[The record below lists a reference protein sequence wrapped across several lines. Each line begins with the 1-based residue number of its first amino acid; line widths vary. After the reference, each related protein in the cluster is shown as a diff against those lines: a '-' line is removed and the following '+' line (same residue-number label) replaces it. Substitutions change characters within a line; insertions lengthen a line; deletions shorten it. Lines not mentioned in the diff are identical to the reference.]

1 MKKNRL
7 ISAALSLTMA
17 VFAAS
22 PVIPE
27 MIASPEFTAAAAES
41 SVTITS
47 QPEDVHIT
55 AAKNV
60 TFSVAAATSAASLSY
75 QWEYSKDG
83 GKSWIRVT
91 KNGTSASYTTSGSQ
105 SRNGW
110 LFRCAVTGGN
120 DTVRSDSAAI
130 IFGEENVLKITSQ
143 PQDVTISASGN
154 VTFSVG
160 AQGDNL
166 SYQWEYSKDGGKNWI
181 RVTKNGTSAS
191 YTTSGS
197 KSRNGWLFRCA
208 VTGGNDTIRSESAA
222 IIFKE
227 AAVLKITSQPQ
238 DVTISSSQNVTFKV
252 GAEGNNL
259 SYQWEYSKDGGKNWI
274 RVTKNGTSASYTT
287 SGSQSRNGWLFRCA
301 VSDGNNSAT
310 SDAAKIIFKEAE
322 LAVISNDISLSPDQ
336 TYQLESGYKYI
347 SSDKKIADVSS
358 KGIVTAK
365 AEGNCKIF
373 VYDTSGNVNYYN
385 VYVKADSTPLT
396 LNSTDISLTVF
407 DQFHLEANKDFD
419 LAIADESIVN
429 ANISTVGSA
438 YSIEP
443 INDGKTEMIAYTET
457 GEAVVVNVE
466 VAEDYIDLADG
477 DTFSGSVKESSSTIY
492 KIVNDSDI
500 SKDVCISFDSTGIM
514 EAVIYHNDLYN
525 YELMDVDNSN
535 PLYCECAP
543 GETTFI
549 RFKNGS
555 GEPSVEYTLYAQI
568 SDHQAIPKDMVY
580 PKGLIFNRSES
591 YASSPEEGDI
601 LPSFYPLTSPLIV
614 GLEDYT
620 VPNYTIR
627 NMFESYSD
635 QIFINGNLTTN
646 HEPHFYVS
654 SKDFEATILGD
665 LNIENNMHFFIDYDI
680 SDEQPIEYKDIPYLY
695 VDGQISGNG
704 RGITLNNPNHLP
716 FNIFAGNISN
726 PEYPT
731 NGFELYGDLCM
742 MNERTEINDTPN
754 ILNGYDIHIL
764 KSDYQIMHSDGTYT
778 SGGNVYCNGDL
789 TLNVHNMVID
799 GDLCVKGDLI
809 LNGSSNIR
817 VGGRIIC
824 GGTII
829 NNNTYGDS
837 LEAIGGIYTGPSFE
851 YPSDIYSIYP
861 DYLKREAIY
870 GHYEADGSFRPA
882 PEETKIVTTLQEIR
896 ENNGLLEDGSMV
908 DYIYPDEQQINEI
921 LNIKDRITVN
931 QDGSVQEPNVAYDGS
946 YNINFDQMLYFT
958 GSYLLRDSI
967 INIKPTSSEA
977 FIVFD
982 NAAFNSTAKIVIDDS
997 MAKVNII
1004 FIGDTR
1010 FDNGFIG
1017 SERIYNSFGT
1027 GAIDQDSPLNIFF
1040 YSMPD
1045 ATIKFQNDVTICGHS
1060 LAPSLDINF
1069 SVRGYRDL
1077 EYHTQNGELI
1087 EERPTFIGSGIFRSF
1102 NVMNDCPYYYV
1113 KFPVSPAPANVY

>member
-27 MIASPEFTAAAAES
+27 MIASPEFTAVAAES

-60 TFSVAAATSAASLSY
+60 TFSVAATTSAASLSY

-83 GKSWIRVT
+83 GKSWIKVI

-105 SRNGW
+105 ARNGW

-120 DTVRSDSAAI
+120 DTVRSETAAI

-143 PQDVTISASGN
+143 PQDVTISESGN

-160 AQGDNL
+160 AQGNNL

-197 KSRNGWLFRCA
+197 QARNGWLFRCE
-208 VTGGNDTIRSESAA
+208 VKSGNDTIRSESAA

-238 DVTISSSQNVTFKV
+238 DVTISSSQNVTFSV
-252 GAEGNNL
+252 GAEGESP
-259 SYQWEYSKDGGKNWI
+259 SYQWEYSKDGGKSWI
-274 RVTKNGTSASYTT
+274 KVIKSGNSASYTT
-287 SGSQSRNGWLFRCA
+287 SGSQARNGWLFRCA
-301 VSDGNNSAT
+301 VSDGNSSAT

-322 LAVISNDISLSPDQ
+322 LSVISNDISLSPDQ

-365 AEGNCKIF
+365 AEGNCKVF

-385 VYVKADSTPLT
+385 VYVTADSTPLT

-419 LAIADESIVN
+419 LVIADESIVN
-429 ANISTVGSA
+429 ANISSVGSA

-500 SKDVCISFDSTGIM
+500 SKDVCITFDSTGIM

-525 YELMDVDNSN
+525 YELMDVDTNNS
-535 PLYCECAP
+535 LYYESAP

-555 GEPSVEYTLYAQI
+555 GEPSVEYTLYAEI
-568 SDHQAIPKDMVY
+568 SDHQAIPKYAGY

-591 YASSPEEGDI
+591 YSSSPEEGNI
-601 LPSFYPLTSPLIV
+601 IPSFYPLTSPLFV

-620 VPNYTIR
+620 EPVYTIR
-627 NMFESYSD
+627 NMYESYSD
-635 QIFINGNLTTN
+635 QIFINGNLTT
-646 HEPHFYVS
+646 HQEPRFYVS
-654 SKDFEATILGD
+654 SKEFEATILGD

-680 SDEQPIEYKDIPYLY
+680 SDEQLIEYKDIPYLY

-716 FNIFAGNISN
+716 FNIFAGKISN
-726 PEYPT
+726 PQYPT

-742 MNERTEINDTPN
+742 MNERTEAPN
-754 ILNGYDIHIL
+754 ILNGYDIRIL

-789 TLNVHNMVID
+789 TLNVHDMLIE

-809 LNGSSNIR
+809 INDSHKIR
-817 VGGRIIC
+817 VNGRIIC

-829 NNNTYGDS
+829 NNNSYGDQ
-837 LEAIGGIYTGPSFE
+837 LEVAGGIYTGGSFE
-851 YPSDIYSIYP
+851 YQSGIYSVYP

-870 GHYEADGSFRPA
+870 GLYEDDGSFWPA
-882 PEETKIVTTLQEIR
+882 AEETKIVTTLQEIR
-896 ENNGLLEDGSMV
+896 EENGFYEDGSINNC
-908 DYIYPDEQQINEI
+908 IYPDDNEI
-921 LNIKDRITVN
+921 DKLLENKVRINV
-931 QDGSVQEPNVAYDGS
+931 PNDSMNNNSQTYTISDSEV
-946 YNINFDQMLYFT
+946 LYFSSVCRLYGT
-958 GSYLLRDSI
+958 T
-967 INIKPTSSEA
+967 IKIQPTSSEA
-977 FIVFD
+977 YVVFD
-982 NAAFNSTAKIVIDDS
+982 NAMIDGDSKIIIDDTY
-997 MAKVNII
+997 AKVNII
-1004 FIGDTR
+1004 FIGTST
-1010 FDNGFIG
+1010 I
-1017 SERIYNSFGT
+1017 SHSQILSSRIYNTILGNDT
-1027 GAIDQDSPLNIFF
+1027 IYYNTPLNIFL
-1040 YSMPD
+1040 YSMSGAKVD
-1045 ATIKFQNDVTICGHS
+1045 FTNSSTICGHAF
-1060 LAPSLDINF
+1060 APSLDIVFRVPGNMD
-1069 SVRGYRDL
+1069 VNYC
-1077 EYHTQNGELI
+1077 TKNGKLI
-1087 EERPTFIGSGIFRSF
+1087 QERTAFIGSGIFNS
-1102 NVMNDCPYYYV
+1102 VSAENDFSYYYV
-1113 KFPVSPAPANVY
+1113 EVPDYSGTGSEC